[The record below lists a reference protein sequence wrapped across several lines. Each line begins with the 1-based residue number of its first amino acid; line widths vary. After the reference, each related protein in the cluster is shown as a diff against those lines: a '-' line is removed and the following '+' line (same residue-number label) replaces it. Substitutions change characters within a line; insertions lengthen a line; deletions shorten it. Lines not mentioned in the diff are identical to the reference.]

1 MEPLEIRAEGNTLVH
16 HVNDVECVR
25 FEEDSTEAAADGVIA
40 LQYHVPGA
48 FEVRFR
54 DLRLTELRP

>member
-1 MEPLEIRAEGNTLVH
+1 MLAPRRDA
-16 HVNDVECVR
+16 NDVECAR
-25 FEEDSTEAAADGVIA
+25 FEEVSMEAAADGVIA

-54 DLRLTELRP
+54 ELRLTELRP